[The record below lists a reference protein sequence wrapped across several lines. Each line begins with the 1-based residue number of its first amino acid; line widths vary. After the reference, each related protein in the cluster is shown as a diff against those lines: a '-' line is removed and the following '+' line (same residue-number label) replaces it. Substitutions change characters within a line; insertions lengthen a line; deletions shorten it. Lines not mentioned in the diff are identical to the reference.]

1 MANPNIVSVS
11 SIYGGNAGWNLSNTL
26 TATLLT
32 VDAEKIVKI
41 NRITCANVDGTNA
54 ADLNL
59 YIDGMGSG
67 ASGVTTTGA
76 DATVYLAKTVSVP
89 ADSTLVVSDT
99 PIYLMEGDV
108 LTGGTAATGDLDLF
122 ISYEVLDDA

>member
-1 MANPNIVSVS
+1 MANPNILSVS

-26 TATLLT
+26 DATLLT
-32 VDAEKIVKI
+32 VAAEKIVKI
-41 NRITCANVDGTNA
+41 NRITCANVDGSNDA
-54 ADLNL
+54 NLNL
-59 YIDGMGSG
+59 LIDGMGSG

-76 DATVYLAKTVSVP
+76 DATVYIAKTVAVP
-89 ADSTLVVSDT
+89 ADATLVVSDT

-108 LTGGTAATGDLDLF
+108 LKGGASAASDLDLF